1 MTECE
6 SSAITS
12 PAQFRILYFF
22 QMHDQIVLVHG
33 FSKKTRELKKQDI
46 DLAEKRMKDWMR
58 RFPAGGKIMKKS
70 KVRTFQS
77 RLQEDIKDPEFK
89 KYYQEERQAL
99 KLAMSIAELRNQKG
113 LSQQELAKLM
123 GTSQQ
128 AISRVESG
136 EYEGF
141 TLKTLEKIAEAT
153 GMRVK
158 IEFVAT

>member
-1 MTECE
+1 
-6 SSAITS
+6 
-12 PAQFRILYFF
+12 
-22 QMHDQIVLVHG
+22 
-33 FSKKTRELKKQDI
+33 
-46 DLAEKRMKDWMR
+46 
-58 RFPAGGKIMKKS
+58 MKKG

-77 RLQEDIKDPEFK
+77 RLREDIKDPEFK
-89 KYYQEERQAL
+89 THYQEERQAL
-99 KLAMSIAELRNQKG
+99 KLAIKIAKLRDRKG

-128 AISRVESG
+128 AISRIESG

-158 IEFVAT
+158 IDFVAA